1 MAKKLKLQV
10 GDQVTLEDTYYDR
23 EFAFLVTEIVD
34 YDATLGIF
42 MKQDV
47 LNSLLG
53 APEDDFNCLL
63 SNEKL
68 DVPEEYVAKYLTRS
82 DILGAT
88 AQLMDMFDTV
98 LKVFNIS
105 SVVIYMILMYILTK
119 TVIEKNALYISYMK
133 VFGYDNREVGKLYLV
148 LTKGLPRWKVIV
160 SKSLVQILCWS
171 ICYWMVFGV
180 TQLYTFWFWREDE
193 VKHWLLAGSCIYFMG
208 IWLILLMVL
217 ISTWLESN
225 LNVLL
230 GVGGVTL
237 LCYLAGMWK
246 KTASWM
252 PTRLLQAGKLLE
264 GALKPKDFFGAIGMA
279 LAFGVLFMMLAIAVF
294 NKKKI

>member
-1 MAKKLKLQV
+1 M
-10 GDQVTLEDTYYDR
+10 EDTYYDQ

-42 MKQDV
+42 MKKDV

-88 AQLMDMFDTV
+88 VQLMDMFDTV

-180 TQLYTFWFWREDE
+180 TQLYTFWF
-193 VKHWLLAGSCIYFMG
+193 
-208 IWLILLMVL
+208 
-217 ISTWLESN
+217 
-225 LNVLL
+225 
-230 GVGGVTL
+230 
-237 LCYLAGMWK
+237 
-246 KTASWM
+246 
-252 PTRLLQAGKLLE
+252 
-264 GALKPKDFFGAIGMA
+264 
-279 LAFGVLFMMLAIAVF
+279 
-294 NKKKI
+294 